1 MAERL
6 RNLRQRDWAI
16 IAIILT
22 VAAGAAWWYFMYQP
36 TQDRIAV
43 LEVEIDEL
51 EAEVARGEAA
61 RRNLPDLR
69 EAVARLEVDRRRFLS
84 EIPNERELASLF
96 ASLRETAVQ
105 TGVTFDAYNAPSVDD
120 GNIDDVTELTFD
132 FTTQGTYPETVAFL
146 RALED
151 LQRFTQIESV
161 DLTLDDEANPGDPTI
176 GASYEFRVFVY
187 TGEDPGESDNL

>member
-1 MAERL
+1 MVERL

-36 TQDRIAV
+36 TQDRIAA

-84 EIPNERELASLF
+84 QIPNERELASLF
-96 ASLRETAVQ
+96 ASLRQTAVD
-105 TGVTFDAYNAPSVDD
+105 TGVTFNAYNSPSVDD

-132 FTTQGTYPETVAFL
+132 LTTQGTYPETVAFL
-146 RALED
+146 RALET
-151 LQRFTQIESV
+151 LQRFTQIESI
-161 DLTLDDEANPGDPTI
+161 DLNLDDDTNPGDPTI
-176 GASYEFRVFVY
+176 SASYEFRVFVY
-187 TGEDPGESDNL
+187 TGEDPGESENL

>member
-1 MAERL
+1 MVERL

-22 VAAGAAWWYFMYQP
+22 VAAGAGWWYFMYQP
-36 TQDRIAV
+36 TQDRIAA
-43 LEVEIDEL
+43 LEIEVDEL

-69 EAVARLEVDRRRFLS
+69 DAVARLEVDRRRFLS
-84 EIPNERELASLF
+84 EIPNERDLAALF
-96 ASLRETAVQ
+96 ASLRATAVQ
-105 TGVTFDAYNAPSVDD
+105 TGVTFEAYNAPNVDD
-120 GNIDDVTELTFD
+120 GNIDDVTELIFD

-146 RALED
+146 RALEN

-161 DLTLDDEANPGDPTI
+161 DLTLDDEDNPGNPLISAD
-176 GASYEFRVFVY
+176 YEFRVFVY
-187 TGEDPGESDNL
+187 TGDDPGESENL

>member
-1 MAERL
+1 MVERL

-36 TQDRIAV
+36 TQDRIAA

-51 EAEVARGEAA
+51 EVEVARGEAA

-84 EIPNERELASLF
+84 QIPNERELAALF
-96 ASLRETAVQ
+96 ASLRQTAVD
-105 TGVTFDAYNAPSVDD
+105 TGVTFDAYNSPSVDD

-132 FTTQGTYPETVAFL
+132 LTTQGTYPETVAFL
-146 RALED
+146 RALET
-151 LQRFTQIESV
+151 LQRFTQIESI
-161 DLTLDDEANPGDPTI
+161 DLSLNDDTNPGDPTLS
-176 GASYEFRVFVY
+176 ASYEFRVFVY
-187 TGEDPGESDNL
+187 TGEDPGESENL

>member
-1 MAERL
+1 MVERL

-36 TQDRIAV
+36 TQDRIAA

-84 EIPNERELASLF
+84 QIPNERELASLF
-96 ASLRETAVQ
+96 ASLRQTAVD
-105 TGVTFDAYNAPSVDD
+105 TGVTFDAYNSPSVDD

-132 FTTQGTYPETVAFL
+132 LTTQGTYPETVAFL
-146 RALED
+146 RALET
-151 LQRFTQIESV
+151 LQRFTQIESI
-161 DLTLDDEANPGDPTI
+161 DLNLDDDTNPGDPTI
-176 GASYEFRVFVY
+176 SASYEFRVFVY
-187 TGEDPGESDNL
+187 TGEDLGESENL

>member
-1 MAERL
+1 MVERL

-36 TQDRIAV
+36 TQDRIAA
-43 LEVEIDEL
+43 LELEIDQL
-51 EAEVARGEAA
+51 ETEVARGEAA

-69 EAVARLEVDRRRFLS
+69 EAVARLEIDRRRFLS

-105 TGVTFDAYNAPSVDD
+105 TGVTFNAYNAPNVDD

-132 FTTQGTYPETVAFL
+132 LTTQGTYAETVAFL
-146 RALED
+146 RALET
-151 LQRFTQIESV
+151 LQRFTQIESI
-161 DLTLDDEANPGDPTI
+161 DLNLDDETNPGNPI
-176 GASYEFRVFVY
+176 ISASYEFRVFVY
-187 TGEDPGESDNL
+187 TGEDPGEGGNL